1 MPLLH
6 NREGT
11 AEELHHTVL
20 PIERGVWLLTPTRPA
35 IVLGSSQKDKD
46 VDHDFCAANG
56 IDVVRRRSGGGAVYV
71 HPTES
76 LWVDIV
82 LPRGDALWNDDIG
95 KSMWWIG
102 EWWASLL
109 ADVGVASTEVHRG
122 AFERNEWSDLVCFA
136 GRGSGEVFAN
146 GQHSHRKIVGIS
158 QRRTRDYARF
168 QCIAYFQWDAAL
180 HASMLPAL
188 QNDVSRIAELAL
200 PVPVGL
206 QHRVTAPTL
215 PHHP

>member
-6 NREGT
+6 KREGT
-11 AEELHHTVL
+11 AEELHHNVL
-20 PIERGVWLLTPTRPA
+20 PVGRGVWLLTPTRPA
-35 IVLGSSQKDKD
+35 IVLGSSQKDED
-46 VDHDFCAANG
+46 VDHAFCAANG

-76 LWVDIV
+76 LWIDIV
-82 LPRGDALWNDDIG
+82 VPRGDALWSDDIG

-102 EWWASLL
+102 DWWVALL
-109 ADVGVASTEVHRG
+109 ADAGVVSAQVHRG
-122 AFERNEWSDLVCFA
+122 AFERNDWSDIVCFA
-136 GRGSGEVFAN
+136 GKGSGEVFP
-146 GQHSHRKIVGIS
+146 QESHAQQKIVGIS

-180 HASMLPAL
+180 HAAMLPGLA
-188 QNDVSRIAELAL
+188 NNVDRIATLAT

-206 QHRVTAPTL
+206 GAMDLAFPSTV
-215 PHHP
+215 

>member
-6 NREGT
+6 KREGT

-20 PIERGVWLLTPTRPA
+20 PVERGVWLLTPSRPA
-35 IVLGSSQKDKD
+35 IVLGSSQKDID
-46 VDHDFCAANG
+46 VDHAFCEANG

-76 LWVDIV
+76 LWIDIV
-82 LPRGDALWNDDIG
+82 VPRGDALWNDDIG

-102 EWWASLL
+102 DWWVALL
-109 ADVGVASTEVHRG
+109 ADAGVVSAQVHRG
-122 AFERNEWSDLVCFA
+122 AFERNDWSDIVCFA
-136 GRGSGEVFAN
+136 GKGSGEVFP
-146 GQHSHRKIVGIS
+146 QESHAQQKIVGIS

-180 HASMLPAL
+180 HAAMLPGLA
-188 QNDVSRIAELAL
+188 NDVDRIATLAT

-206 QHRVTAPTL
+206 GAMDLAFPSTV
-215 PHHP
+215 

>member
-6 NREGT
+6 KREGT
-11 AEELHHTVL
+11 AEELHHSVL
-20 PIERGVWLLTPTRPA
+20 PVERGVWLLTPTRPA
-35 IVLGSSQKDKD
+35 IVLGSSQKDED
-46 VDHDFCAANG
+46 VDHAFCAANG

-76 LWVDIV
+76 LWIDIV
-82 LPRGDALWNDDIG
+82 VPRGDALWNDDIG

-102 EWWASLL
+102 DWWVALL
-109 ADVGVASTEVHRG
+109 ADAGVVSAQVHRG
-122 AFERNEWSDLVCFA
+122 AFERNDWSDIVCFA
-136 GRGSGEVFAN
+136 GKGSGEVFP
-146 GQHSHRKIVGIS
+146 QESHAQQKTVGIS

-180 HASMLPAL
+180 HAAMLPGLA
-188 QNDVSRIAELAL
+188 NNVDRIATLAT

-206 QHRVTAPTL
+206 GAMDLAFPSTV
-215 PHHP
+215 

>member
-6 NREGT
+6 KREGT
-11 AEELHHTVL
+11 AEELHHSVL
-20 PIERGVWLLTPTRPA
+20 PVERGVWLLTPTRPA
-35 IVLGSSQKDKD
+35 IVLGSSQKDED
-46 VDHDFCAANG
+46 VDHAFCAANG

-76 LWVDIV
+76 FWIDIV
-82 LPRGDALWNDDIG
+82 VPRGDALWNVDIG

-102 EWWASLL
+102 DWWVALL
-109 ADVGVASTEVHRG
+109 ADAGVVSAQVHRG
-122 AFERNEWSDLVCFA
+122 AFERNDWSDIVCFA
-136 GRGSGEVFAN
+136 GKGSGEVFP
-146 GQHSHRKIVGIS
+146 QESHAQQKIVGIS

-180 HASMLPAL
+180 HAAMLPGLA
-188 QNDVSRIAELAL
+188 NNVDRIATLAT

-206 QHRVTAPTL
+206 GAMDLAFPSTV
-215 PHHP
+215 

>member
-6 NREGT
+6 KREGT
-11 AEELHHTVL
+11 AEELHHSVL
-20 PIERGVWLLTPTRPA
+20 PVERGVWLLTPTRPA
-35 IVLGSSQKDKD
+35 IVLGSSQKDED
-46 VDHDFCAANG
+46 VDHAFCAANG

-76 LWVDIV
+76 LWIDIV
-82 LPRGDALWNDDIG
+82 VPRGDALWNDDIG

-102 EWWASLL
+102 DWWVALL
-109 ADVGVASTEVHRG
+109 ADAGVVSAQVHRG
-122 AFERNEWSDLVCFA
+122 AFERNDWSDIVCFA
-136 GRGSGEVFAN
+136 GTGSGEVFP
-146 GQHSHRKIVGIS
+146 QESHAQQKIVGIS

-180 HASMLPAL
+180 HAAMLPGLA
-188 QNDVSRIAELAL
+188 NNVDRIATLAT

-206 QHRVTAPTL
+206 GAMDLAFPSTV
-215 PHHP
+215 

>member
-6 NREGT
+6 KREGT
-11 AEELHHTVL
+11 AEELHHSVL
-20 PIERGVWLLTPTRPA
+20 PVERGVWLLTPTRPA
-35 IVLGSSQKDKD
+35 IVLGSSQKDED
-46 VDHDFCAANG
+46 VDHAFCAANG

-76 LWVDIV
+76 FWIDIV
-82 LPRGDALWNDDIG
+82 VPRGDALWNDDIG

-102 EWWASLL
+102 DWWVALL
-109 ADVGVASTEVHRG
+109 ADAGVVSAQVHRG
-122 AFERNEWSDLVCFA
+122 AFERNDWSDIVCFA
-136 GRGSGEVFAN
+136 GKGSGEVFP
-146 GQHSHRKIVGIS
+146 QESHAQQKIVGIS

-180 HASMLPAL
+180 HAAMLPGLA
-188 QNDVSRIAELAL
+188 NNVDRIATLAT

-206 QHRVTAPTL
+206 RAANLAFPSTV
-215 PHHP
+215 

>member
-6 NREGT
+6 KREGT

-20 PIERGVWLLTPTRPA
+20 PVERGVWLFTPTRPA
-35 IVLGSSQKDKD
+35 IVLGSSQKDED
-46 VDHDFCAANG
+46 VDHAFCAANG

-76 LWVDIV
+76 LWIDIV
-82 LPRGDALWNDDIG
+82 VPRGDSLWNDDIG

-102 EWWASLL
+102 DWWVSLL
-109 ADVGVASTEVHRG
+109 ADEGVASAQVHRG
-122 AFERNEWSDLVCFA
+122 AFERNDWSDVVCFA
-136 GRGSGEVFAN
+136 GKGSGEVFPQENHA
-146 GQHSHRKIVGIS
+146 QQKIVGIS

-180 HASMLPAL
+180 HAAMLPGLA
-188 QNDVSRIAELAL
+188 NDVDRIAALAT

-206 QHRVTAPTL
+206 RAANLVFPSSV
-215 PHHP
+215 